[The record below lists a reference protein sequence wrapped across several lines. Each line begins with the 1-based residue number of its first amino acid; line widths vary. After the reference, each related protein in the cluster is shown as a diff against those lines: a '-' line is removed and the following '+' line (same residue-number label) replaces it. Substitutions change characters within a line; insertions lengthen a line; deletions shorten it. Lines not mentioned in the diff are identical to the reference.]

1 LTPASELLARF
12 TKPAAEYGPLPLWWW
27 SGAALTRP
35 RLRWQLERLLE
46 QGVTQ
51 AVVICLAP
59 AGPTYGCL
67 ADDPPFLSERWL
79 ELLDGVCEDAH
90 KLGFR
95 LWMYDQLGFSG
106 ANIQGAIVAQRPEFA
121 GVTLLRYADGEIEQ
135 AASGYDYFGL
145 EACQVLL
152 DSVHGTLERHVGRWF
167 GSVIPG
173 FFQDELPALPTW
185 GHDFR
190 ESFASAYGYDLWPL
204 RAVLFEGADPESG
217 RVRRDYHEHRASL
230 ARYAFFDQLADWLE
244 RRGLECGFDQQ
255 SPAREGDPIGGVRLY
270 GDYLTTHARFQLPGT
285 DHWGDPK
292 VHSSLAHAHGHQRAW
307 FEAFHSTGWG
317 GTLEETFDWLAPAL
331 RRGATLYN
339 PHAVYYATAGGW
351 WEWAA
356 PSTCWRQPYWSSYG
370 EFASAVRRLCSVLTA
385 GTHVCGVV
393 LVSPTSTV
401 QANLTLAGPL
411 PAAQAATAGYHAL
424 NGTSC
429 WFAEERGVLE
439 RAGLDHDVFDERVL
453 AAGDVVDGELRIG
466 GERYRGVVL
475 PTTDRL
481 LPEAAARLIE
491 FSQQGGTLICV
502 GEAPPELAGVARVV
516 DTPDDVPAELDH
528 LHTIQAD
535 APYLLR
541 RVANLFVLLLV
552 AHDERSGTKA
562 PIVDL
567 GVTSAERAAWEGEQ
581 WGKFWFEYRRQLR
594 QSGYNFVPPYDRV
607 AHVRITGFACSR
619 AQRWNP
625 RSGRLTE
632 LAVDDTGETSLI
644 DVPFLDGPIAL
655 VVFGDDLPDA
665 VVEKSDEPI
674 AVTPLDRQWLAL
686 AESTLDNADGDLASA
701 DRAGRLPIE
710 LWRLEHST
718 EEGWQPVLASFGPF
732 ANVAAEDGTWSKAE
746 WSLSRGV
753 QKDPVHGASLG
764 PKGYVPEEFL
774 VWQHVSA
781 GSRVRARTHLPLPCG
796 DRLQLAI
803 GANASRRVVL
813 DGVEL
818 PVEGDGYQTFSEL
831 PTSAAGRT
839 VCVELELTAERDG
852 PIRAS
857 FALVSDRE
865 RYRRP
870 AWLVGDELTCEFVL
884 DELPPQAV
892 VQVASH
898 GACAVFVNDTEV
910 GRQGE
915 FEPYLENSPARAL
928 RYDVR
933 SWLRTG
939 RNAISLRLGAGAAAA
954 VDSRDLPVASG
965 SDWAGARLSL
975 DTHGYDPRFVCVDAR
990 PHPLSGAAWLEDA
1003 AGRAET
1009 VTPVIPQLAPA
1020 VERTELLR
1028 FTAPLGL
1035 IGFKLPTD
1043 LEVVA
1048 QIEGN
1053 DHRPV
1058 DAWVRLEAPLPT
1070 GTPIVLRVSATDGRC
1085 GGALLDHGLEVE
1097 LAEAETEL
1105 RAWEELGLRTLG
1117 GQVRYGTLFRARGG
1131 CRTEIDLGAVRGT
1144 AEVLVNGTLVD
1155 RLIWGPWRVDAT
1167 AAIQAGENRLDVVV
1181 RGTLAGYL
1189 DDTSPTMEVVAGQ
1202 VRTGLFGPVRLLEY
1216 APSQRHP
1223 RHQEADPPPER
1234 LLSLSQWV
1242 AEGDREKGQTL

>member
-1 LTPASELLARF
+1 MTPASELLARF
-12 TKPAAEYGPLPLWWW
+12 TNPAAEYGPLPLWWW
-27 SGAALTRP
+27 SGATLTRP
-35 RLRWQLERLLE
+35 RLRQQLERLLE

-51 AVVICLAP
+51 AVVISLAP
-59 AGPTYGCL
+59 AGPTCGCL

-79 ELLDGVCEDAH
+79 ELLDAVCEDAH
-90 KLGFR
+90 ELGFR

-106 ANIQGAIVAQRPEFA
+106 ANIQGALVAQRPEFA
-121 GVTLLRYADGEIEQ
+121 GLTLLRRADGEIEQ
-135 AASGYDYFGL
+135 ATSGYDYFGP
-145 EACQVLL
+145 EACQALL

-190 ESFASAYGYDLWPL
+190 ESFALTYGYDLWPL
-204 RAVLFEGADPESG
+204 RVALFEGADPESC
-217 RVRRDYHEHRASL
+217 RVRRDYHEHRASS
-230 ARYAFFDQLADWLE
+230 ARRAFFDQLADWLQ
-244 RRGLECGFDQQ
+244 RRALACGFDQQ

-270 GDYLTTHARFQLPGT
+270 GDYLSTHARFQLPGT

-292 VHSSLAHAHGHQRAW
+292 VHSSLAHAHGHPRTW

-356 PSTCWRQPYWSSYG
+356 PSTCWRQPYWPSYG
-370 EFASAVRRLCSVLTA
+370 GFAAAVARLCSVLTT

-411 PAAQAATAGYHAL
+411 PAAREATASYHAL

-466 GERYRGVVL
+466 DERYRGVVL
-475 PTTDRL
+475 PRTDRL
-481 LPEAAARLIE
+481 LPGAAAKLIE
-491 FSQQGGTLICV
+491 FSQGGGTLVCV

-516 DTPDDVPAELDH
+516 DAPDDVPAELH
-528 LHTIQAD
+528 QAPAIRAD

-541 RVANLFVLLLV
+541 RVGDLFVLLLV

-562 PIVDL
+562 PIVEL
-567 GVTSAERAAWEGEQ
+567 GVTSAERAAWEGGEH

-594 QSGYNFVPPYDRV
+594 ESGYNFVPPYDRV
-607 AHVRITGFACSR
+607 AHVRITGLASPR
-619 AQRWNP
+619 AQRWNS
-625 RSGRLTE
+625 RTGRLTE
-632 LAVDDTGETSLI
+632 LAVSDTAEASLI
-644 DVPFLDGPIAL
+644 DVSFLDGPIAL
-655 VVFGDDLPDA
+655 VVLGDDLPDA
-665 VVEKSDEPI
+665 VFESSEKPI
-674 AVTPLDRQWLAL
+674 AVTPIGGPWLAL
-686 AESTLDNADGDLASA
+686 AESTLDNMDGDLAA
-701 DRAGRLPIE
+701 TDRAGRLPIE

-718 EEGWQPVLASFGPF
+718 DDGWQPVLASFGPF
-732 ANVAAEDGTWSKAE
+732 ASVAGEDGIWSKAE

-753 QKDPVHGASLG
+753 HKDPVHGASLG

-781 GSRVRARTHLPLPCG
+781 GGRVRARTHLPLPRRDG
-796 DRLQLAI
+796 LQLAV
-803 GANASRRVVL
+803 GTNASRRVVV

-818 PVEGDGYQTFSEL
+818 PVEGDGYQSFSEL

-839 VCVELELTAERDG
+839 VCVELELTADRDG
-852 PIRAS
+852 PVRAS
-857 FALVSDRE
+857 FAVVSDRE

-870 AWLVGDELTCEFVL
+870 AWLAGDELTREFLL
-884 DELPPQAV
+884 DKLPSQAV

-898 GACAVFVNDTEV
+898 GACAVFVNGTEV

-933 SWLRTG
+933 SALRTG
-939 RNAISLRLGAGAAAA
+939 RNTIALRLGAGAAAA
-954 VDSRDLPVASG
+954 VDSRDLPVVSG
-965 SDWAGARLSL
+965 SDWVGARSSH

-990 PHPLSGAAWLEDA
+990 PHPLPGAAWLGDI
-1003 AGRAET
+1003 AGRDET
-1009 VTPVIPQLAPA
+1009 VVPVIPQLAPA
-1020 VERTELLR
+1020 GERTELLR
-1028 FTAPLGL
+1028 FAAPLGL
-1035 IGFKLPTD
+1035 VGFKLPTD

-1048 QIEGN
+1048 KIAGS

-1058 DAWVRLEAPLPT
+1058 EGWVRLEAPLAA
-1070 GTPIVLRVSATDGRC
+1070 GTPVVLRVSATDGRR
-1085 GGALLDHGLEVE
+1085 GGALLDRGLEVE

-1105 RAWEELGLRTLG
+1105 RSWEELGLRALG
-1117 GQVRYGTLFRARGG
+1117 GEVRYRTSFRARGG
-1131 CRTEIDLGAVRGT
+1131 HRTVIDLGAVRG
-1144 AEVLVNGTLVD
+1144 AADVLVNGTLVD
-1155 RLIWGPWRVDAT
+1155 RLIWGPWRADVT
-1167 AAIQAGENRLDVVV
+1167 GAIQAGEHRLEVVV

-1189 DDTSPTMEVVAGQ
+1189 DDTSPTTEIVAGQ

-1216 APSQRHP
+1216 A
-1223 RHQEADPPPER
+1223 
-1234 LLSLSQWV
+1234 L
-1242 AEGDREKGQTL
+1242 